1 MTAILFWTGC
11 ALLVTA
17 TGIANGMI
25 PAITLAGFAF
35 IAAAL
40 YRANS

>member
-1 MTAILFWTGC
+1 MTALLFWIGC

-25 PAITLAGFAF
+25 PAITLAGCAF
-35 IAAAL
+35 LVAAL